1 MHPGDGA
8 TDASITSPHTTNE
21 SSIVTRIQKTSRSVP
36 PGAQLHVLRVRCL
49 LGGGDGLGDGRG
61 LLTGGGGVGGVY
73 GSVSDSVS
81 DS

>member
-1 MHPGDGA
+1 MQPGDGA

-36 PGAQLHVLRVRCL
+36 PGVQLRVRRL

-61 LLTGGGGVGGVY
+61 LLTCGGGTGGVY